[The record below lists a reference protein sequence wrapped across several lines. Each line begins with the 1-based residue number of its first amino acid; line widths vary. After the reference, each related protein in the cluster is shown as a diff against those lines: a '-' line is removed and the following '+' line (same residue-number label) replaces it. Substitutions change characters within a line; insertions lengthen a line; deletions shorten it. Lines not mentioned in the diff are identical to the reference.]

1 MNGRLPLPPYFASH
15 PRLSGG
21 QGKGQSVVGAM
32 TGSVK
37 RAWPGSR
44 ALLVRLTCMA
54 LAVGLAGV
62 LLAKVVR
69 MPVKIKRI
77 NIVGLRY
84 LTPAEVERFM
94 GVRPGALL
102 TRSDV
107 RRIERK
113 LARHPAFLN
122 VAVSR
127 GVTGTLHVRAQ
138 EREPVAWM
146 QAYRCAVAGDGTL
159 LPHITVRDTAWIVLD
174 GLPAQ
179 DGKVRAGHA
188 IHEAL
193 EAGSLARLAGLTV
206 AMGVDEVWRRIP
218 AGCWEWDT
226 GEKKVRLTSPLRP
239 EEFERLQ
246 RFQQA
251 YPDAWLRARM
261 LDLRFADRVV
271 VK

>member
-1 MNGRLPLPPYFASH
+1 MNRRLPFPPSFAFHS
-15 PRLSGG
+15 RQSGG
-21 QGKGQSVVGAM
+21 HGKGWYAVGVVPGN
-32 TGSVK
+32 GW
-37 RAWPGSR
+37 RAWLGSR
-44 ALLVRLTCMA
+44 AVVRLACMA

-62 LLAKVVR
+62 LLVKVAR

-77 NIVGLRY
+77 NIVGLRH
-84 LTPAEVERFM
+84 LTSAQVEHFV

-107 RRIERK
+107 RRIERN
-113 LARHPAFLN
+113 LARHPAFRS

-127 GVTGTLHVRAQ
+127 GVTGKLHVRVR

-159 LPHITVRDTAWIVLD
+159 LPYIKVRDTAWMVLA

-179 DGKVRAGHA
+179 DGKVRASHA

-193 EAGSLARLAGLTV
+193 QAGSLARLAGLTV
-206 AMGVDEVWRRIP
+206 AVDGGEVWRRIP
-218 AGCWEWDT
+218 AGCWEWGT
-226 GEKKVRLTSPLRP
+226 GEKKIRLTSPLQP
-239 EEFERLQ
+239 EEFKRLQ

-271 VK
+271 VR